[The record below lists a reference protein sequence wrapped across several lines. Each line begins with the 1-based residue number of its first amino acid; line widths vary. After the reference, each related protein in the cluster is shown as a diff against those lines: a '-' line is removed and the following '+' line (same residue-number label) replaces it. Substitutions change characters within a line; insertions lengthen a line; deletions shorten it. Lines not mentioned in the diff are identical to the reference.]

1 MYTTLSLNHLPLGA
15 SLSSDIFDS
24 QQLKL
29 LAAGATITDTL
40 LQNLRMR
47 GVSQLSVS
55 VGDMARINAFKPQGM
70 LSKAPPARL
79 ASRLQHETDLSR
91 ELDQL
96 AATEHDTAW
105 KPSRDAFSAKLN
117 VPGASQYDESF
128 TSELANRHERN
139 AGQIDKLLKDS
150 LLSGAVDGLDA
161 MHSAISTSLDA
172 AATDFDV
179 FVCLGANPYAW
190 PFPSRHSQ
198 HAAMLSIAVGSMLG
212 LDETSLTELA
222 TGCLI
227 HDVGMLAIPPALI
240 EANRM
245 LNEAEYAEVT
255 KHPFTTFSLLEKHL
269 DTVPVAS
276 RMVAYQ
282 MHERS
287 NGSGYPRQRRGAG
300 IHPLARIAAVTDSY
314 TALVAQRP
322 HRRGMLPYY
331 AIETMVRDAGRGL
344 YDIRVVRALLETVGL
359 FPIGSYVE
367 LSNGYVARVIR
378 GNGAKYAQPVVEA
391 WKPFHLNADP
401 AIVNLAEESSVRIAR
416 PLVSLGM

>member
-1 MYTTLSLNHLPLGA
+1 MYTTLSLNHLPIGA
-15 SLSSDIFDS
+15 SLSADIFDS

-40 LQNLRMR
+40 LQNLRTR
-47 GVSQLSVS
+47 GVSQLAVS
-55 VGDMARINAFKPQGM
+55 LGDMARIHAFKPQGM
-70 LSKAPPARL
+70 LSKAPPARQAARIL
-79 ASRLQHETDLSR
+79 HENDWSQ
-91 ELDQL
+91 ELDQI
-96 AATEHDTAW
+96 ATVQQDTTW

-117 VPGASQYDESF
+117 VPGNTQYDESF
-128 TSELANRHERN
+128 TAELANRHERN
-139 AGQIDKLLKDS
+139 AGQIDRLLKDTMK
-150 LLSGAVDGLDA
+150 GGTAVGFEA
-161 MHSAISTSLDA
+161 VQSVIATSLDA

-212 LDETSLTELA
+212 LDETSLSELA

-227 HDVGMLAIPPALI
+227 HDIGMLAIPTSLV

-245 LNEAEYAEVT
+245 LSDEEYAEVT
-255 KHPFTTFSLLEKHL
+255 KHPLTTFKVLEKQL
-269 DTVPVAS
+269 DVVPVAS

-287 NGSGYPRQRRGAG
+287 NGSGYPRQRSGAC
-300 IHPLARIAAVTDSY
+300 IHPLARVAAVTDTF

-331 AIETMVRDAGRGL
+331 AIETIVRDAARGL
-344 YDIRVVRALLETVGL
+344 YDLRVVRALLETVGL

-378 GNGAKYAQPVVEA
+378 GNGANYSQPTVEA

-401 AIVNLAEESSVRIAR
+401 AVINLAEESSVRIAR